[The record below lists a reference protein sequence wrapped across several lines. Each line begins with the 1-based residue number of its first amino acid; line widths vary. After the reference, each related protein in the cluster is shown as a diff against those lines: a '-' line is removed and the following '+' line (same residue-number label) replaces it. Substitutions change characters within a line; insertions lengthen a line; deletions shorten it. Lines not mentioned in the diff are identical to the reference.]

1 MRRRSILEF
10 AAGVPLVGLL
20 SSAPAGAATVLPSGV
35 VYVQT
40 NARAGGANAVLAYRR
55 DSAGRLSTLPGS
67 PFRTGGTGFGDPQA
81 GAGAFDSDQNVMI
94 DRVRRLLFT
103 VNGGS
108 NTVAVFR
115 IGPTGALTPVPGSPF
130 PSGGRNPVG
139 VGLRG
144 DRLIVV
150 NKDADLRQ
158 PTSGR
163 PSYVALR
170 IRSDGGLQP
179 LANSTVTLPENA
191 SPTQPLTTNA
201 GRFFFGCQFRGAGPI
216 DVLSLGAGGL
226 VRVGG
231 VPVPVHGSVTSDQN
245 RMPLGMWAH
254 PTSRVLYVGLPNV
267 SRLAVFSWDTNGRL
281 TFLRSVASA
290 GSAICWLIGNRS
302 GSRLYGSDTGSREI
316 SVYDTSNAANPVEIQ
331 TVTLKGTG
339 LPFQLTLSPDGGWL
353 YVVAQRVSNAR
364 PTSANALHV
373 LRVASNGRLTEV
385 ASSPTVLPIATGD
398 RPQGVAAL

>member
-1 MRRRSILEF
+1 
-10 AAGVPLVGLL
+10 
-20 SSAPAGAATVLPSGV
+20 
-35 VYVQT
+35 
-40 NARAGGANAVLAYRR
+40 
-55 DSAGRLSTLPGS
+55 
-67 PFRTGGTGFGDPQA
+67 
-81 GAGAFDSDQNVMI
+81 
-94 DRVRRLLFT
+94 
-103 VNGGS
+103 
-108 NTVAVFR
+108 
-115 IGPTGALTPVPGSPF
+115 VPGSPF

-158 PTSGR
+158 PSSGR

-170 IRSDGGLQP
+170 IRSDGALEP
-179 LANSTVTLPENA
+179 LGNGTVLLAENA

-201 GRFFFGCQFRGAGPI
+201 GRFVFGCQFRGAGPI
-216 DVLSLGAGGL
+216 DVLTLGSNGL
-226 VRVGG
+226 ARVGG
-231 VPVPVHGSVTSDQN
+231 VPVPVHGRVTTDRN

-254 PTSRVLYVGLPNV
+254 PRSRILYVGLPNV
-267 SRLAVFSWDTNGRL
+267 SRLAVFSWDANGGL

-290 GSAICWLIGNRS
+290 GSAICWLVGNRA
-302 GSRLYGSDTGSREI
+302 GSRLYGSDTGSRQI
-316 SVYDTSNAANPVEIQ
+316 SVYDTGNAANPVEIQ

-353 YVVAQRVSNAR
+353 YVLSQRVATSR

-373 LRVASNGRLTEV
+373 LRVGSNGRLAEV
-385 ASSPTVLPIATGD
+385 AGSPTVLPIATGD